1 MIIRPKHIAL
11 SILLIFVS
19 ILLFWINWSWG
30 NSLRTCFLLSFYS
43 FIMIFMSWNIYW
55 ELRDFWQFRW
65 FRADTLD
72 LKIQQYKIPIK
83 WEDKR
88 QKYLI
93 GDLLHSP
100 HAISSSPLIIFS
112 YGFSDDRLSSRNLSV
127 AIAAAGYDVFT
138 YDTRGKRESRRA
150 GTKNQF
156 VQIVRDF
163 KDVLDFISKQPEF
176 AQREI
181 YLVGVSL
188 GAISSISQ
196 GIWHDRVQKIIA
208 IASMS
213 NYRNSFPRST
223 ITFIGQW
230 WVWLR
235 YKFFGVIFNPPEEIN
250 MQLSP
255 VLQIHKLK
263 DTIANPIRFSEI
275 MANKI
280 YLIHDVMDEIIA
292 LENFEE
298 LRSETGIPT
307 KNWIVTAQGGHIFRT
322 YELSLIAA
330 ILASIRAK

>member
-1 MIIRPKHIAL
+1 MIVRPKHIAL
-11 SILLIFVS
+11 SILLLFVS

-65 FRADTLD
+65 YRADMLNLETHS
-72 LKIQQYKIPIK
+72 YKIPIL
-83 WEDKR
+83 WEGTHP
-88 QKYLI
+88 KYLI

-100 HAISSSPLIIFS
+100 HATPTSPLIVFS
-112 YGFSDDRLSSRNLSV
+112 YGFSDDRLSSRNLSA
-127 AIAAAGYDVFT
+127 AIAVAGYDVFT
-138 YDTRGKRESRRA
+138 YDTRGKRESRRV

-156 VQIVRDF
+156 TQIVRDF
-163 KDVLDFISKQPEF
+163 KDVLDFIGRQPEF

-188 GAISSISQ
+188 GAISSINQ
-196 GIWHDRVQKIIA
+196 GIWHDQVQKIIA

-213 NYRNSFPRST
+213 NYRDNFPRST
-223 ITFIGQW
+223 ITFIGLW

-250 MQLSP
+250 IQLSP
-255 VLQIHKLK
+255 ALQIRKLK
-263 DTIANPIRFSEI
+263 EKIANPIQFLQI
-275 MANKI
+275 MAKKL
-280 YLIHDVMDEIIA
+280 YLIHDVMDEIIS

-298 LRSETGIPT
+298 LRTESGIPA
-307 KNWIVTAQGGHIFRT
+307 KNWIVTARGGHIFRT
-322 YELSLIAA
+322 YELVLIAA
-330 ILASIRAK
+330 ILAAIRGK